1 MKIYNFLFLSALSL
15 ALYANC
21 ITAKDVEPCKKWDG
35 PLDTD
40 GMQLC
45 PEVENDWALMRCSW
59 HQATTFNAPTLK
71 EKQLT
76 RNLVA
81 SLIDGDVASILKIA
95 PQLHLRF
102 CRVKKFDKEKKLI
115 DQYLVGATEPGYK
128 AYNGAFFM
136 HREIKDTIPVL
147 GQNPH
152 MGTDNVTN
160 GTFANTKMAAWIVNG
175 QYKGLATEKVSCED
189 RKISDAAHSV
199 KHGFYDAHKAY
210 TTLRPDLVVIHL
222 HGMKGDGMLIT
233 NGIRRN
239 VGKNSLMYAF
249 TKIVS
254 EKFPNNPK
262 FRACA
267 DGTLLTQPKQCHLA
281 QAWVEAKDL
290 TCAKSVQCGTG
301 STNLDRFI
309 GVEQN
314 VKIAAN
320 PHLMASIINELGR
333 TYLAN
338 PDRPIKTCQQ
348 ENQKNDVL
356 AQGMIIHDKKL

>member
-1 MKIYNFLFLSALSL
+1 MKLYKIILTISLLLFGSNNVFAQQPV
-15 ALYANC
+15 A
-21 ITAKDVEPCKKWDG
+21 CKKWDG

-45 PEVENDWALMRCSW
+45 PEVENDWALMRCAW
-59 HQATTFNAPTLK
+59 KQGTKFEAPTSK
-71 EKQLT
+71 QKQLT
-76 RNLVA
+76 KDLVA
-81 SLIDGDVASILKIA
+81 SLINGDVASTLEIA
-95 PQLHLRF
+95 PKLHLRF
-102 CRVKKFDKEKKLI
+102 CRVKKYNKDNQLI
-115 DQYLVGATEPGYK
+115 DQYLVGATVPGYK

-136 HREIKDTIPVL
+136 HRETKDTIPVL
-147 GQNPH
+147 GENPH

-175 QYKGLATEKVSCED
+175 QHKSTAEEKVSCED
-189 RKISDAAHSV
+189 RKISDAAHSI

-249 TKIVS
+249 TEIVAK
-254 EKFPNNPK
+254 KFHNNPK

-267 DGTLLTQPKQCHLA
+267 EGTLLPQPKQCHLA

-314 VKIAAN
+314 VNIASN
-320 PHLMASIINELGR
+320 PRIMASIINELGR

-338 PDRPIKTCQQ
+338 PDRPIKTCQSEKQ
-348 ENQKNDVL
+348 PQDDN
-356 AQGMIIHDKKL
+356 